1 MSEEEKQEEPKQ
13 EEPKKSTHKEKII
26 GIDLGTSNSACAVL
40 TATGK
45 PEIIPAAEGRTVG
58 GKAFP
63 SYVAFD
69 EGGRKIVGEPAR
81 RQAVSNPEG
90 TITAIKRKMGTTYKA
105 KLKVG
110 DKWQEFSPEEISAM
124 ILKKIKTDASAYL
137 GEEVKKAVITVP
149 AYFNDAQR
157 TATKNAG
164 EIAGLEVVRMINE
177 PTAACLAYGLDK
189 DTKDKL
195 IKICVLDLGGGTF
208 DITIMEYGQRVVEVL
223 STAGDTQLGGTDMD
237 NAIID
242 WVVEDFKKKEGID
255 LRGDS
260 KAMIR
265 IKDAGEKAKIELS
278 TTLST
283 SINLPYLSQKEGNPV
298 HLTMELTRAKL
309 ESLIEPTLKRLD
321 PIMQRAVSDAKLSA
335 LNIDKVLLVGGP
347 TRMPSVQQRFKQ
359 FFGGKEPEHSVDPM
373 ECVAL
378 GASIQAGII
387 AGDVEDLL
395 LLDVTPLSLGVET
408 LGGVST
414 KLIERNSTIPT
425 EKSQVFS
432 TAADNQPAVT
442 INVLQ
447 GERAMSKDNISLGMF
462 HLTGIPPARRG
473 IPQIEVK
480 FSIDADGIVHV
491 TAKDLGTGKET
502 GITVTGAQGLT
513 PEEIREKVQ
522 TAEEFE
528 EEDKLIRELIEAKN
542 NADSTIYQ
550 TRKLIEDN
558 KDKIQENEKT
568 EIEAAIKS
576 LEEDLKTDDVS
587 RIKLGLENLQKS
599 MHGFSE
605 RIYQSQAQDQV
616 YQQAAEQAQRAAGG
630 MDGGPPG
637 GMGGIP
643 PGGMGDAPSGETGAG
658 GASYKSEQD
667 KKKDKKKV
675 VDVEWD
681 ESDE

>member
-1 MSEEEKQEEPKQ
+1 MSEKEKK
-13 EEPKKSTHKEKII
+13 EEPKKTTHKEKIV

-40 TATGK
+40 SATGQ
-45 PEIIPAAEGRTVG
+45 PEIIPAAEGRTLG

-69 EGGRKIVGEPAR
+69 DSGRKIVGEPAR
-81 RQAVSNPEG
+81 RQAVSNPDG
-90 TITAIKRKMGTTYKA
+90 TITAIKRKMGTSYKA

-110 DKWQEFSPEEISAM
+110 DKEQEFSPEEISAM

-195 IKICVLDLGGGTF
+195 FKICVLDLGGGTF
-208 DITIMEYGQRVVEVL
+208 DITIMEYGSGVVEVM

-242 WVVEDFKKKEGID
+242 WVTEEFKNKEGID
-255 LRGDS
+255 LKGDS
-260 KAMIR
+260 KAWIR

-278 TTLST
+278 TTLT
-283 SINLPYLSQKEGNPV
+283 TTINLPYLSQKEGNPA
-298 HLTMELTRAKL
+298 HLTMELSRAKL
-309 ESLIEPTLKRLD
+309 ESLIEPTLRRLD
-321 PIMQRAVSDAKLSA
+321 PIMRRAVSDAKVSV
-335 LNIDKVLLVGGP
+335 NEVDKIFLVGGP
-347 TRMPSVQQRFKQ
+347 TRMPSVQDRFKK
-359 FFGGKEPEHSVDPM
+359 FFGREPEHSVDPM
-373 ECVAL
+373 ECVAI
-378 GASIQAGII
+378 GAAIQGGII

-408 LGGVST
+408 LGGVFT
-414 KLIERNSTIPT
+414 KLIERNATIPT

-447 GERAMSKDNISLGMF
+447 GERAMAKDNIPLGMF
-462 HLTGIPPARRG
+462 HLTGIPPAPRG

-491 TAKDLGTGKET
+491 NAKDLGTGKET

-513 PEEIREKVQ
+513 PEEIQEKVQ
-522 TAEEFE
+522 TASQFE
-528 EEDKLIRELIEAKN
+528 EEDQKVKELVEAKN
-542 NADSTIYQ
+542 TADSMIYQ
-550 TRKLIEDN
+550 TRKLMEDN
-558 KDKIQENEKT
+558 KDKIQDNEKQ
-568 EIEAAIKS
+568 EIETAIGA
-576 LEEDLKTDDVS
+576 LEEDVKSEDTG
-587 RIKLGLENLQKS
+587 RIKMGIENLQKS
-599 MHGFSE
+599 MHGFSQ
-605 RIYQSQAQDQV
+605 RIYQTQAQDQT
-616 YQQAAEQAQRAAGG
+616 YQQAADQAQRAAGG
-630 MDGGPPG
+630 MGGAPPGGMGTPPPG
-637 GMGGIP
+637 GMGGAT
-643 PGGMGDAPSGETGAG
+643 GDG
-658 GASYKSEQD
+658 GATYKKEKED
-667 KKKDKKKV
+667 EEKKKKV
-675 VDVEWD
+675 VDVDWD
-681 ESDE
+681 ED

>member
-1 MSEEEKQEEPKQ
+1 MSEEKTEKPKR
-13 EEPKKSTHKEKII
+13 KEKII

-40 TATGK
+40 TGTGK
-45 PEIIPAAEGRTVG
+45 PEIVPAAEGRTLG

-69 EGGRKIVGEPAR
+69 ESGRKIVGEPAR
-81 RQAVSNPEG
+81 RQAVSNPDG
-90 TITAIKRKMGTTYKA
+90 TVTAIKRKMGTSYKA

-110 DKWQEFSPEEISAM
+110 DKMQEFSPEEISAM

-195 IKICVLDLGGGTF
+195 LKICVLDLGGGTF
-208 DITIMEYGQRVVEVL
+208 DITIMEYGEGVVEVL

-237 NAIID
+237 NQIIE
-242 WVVEDFKKKEGID
+242 WVTEEFKKKEGID
-255 LRGDS
+255 LKGDS
-260 KAMIR
+260 KAWIR

-283 SINLPYLSQKEGNPV
+283 TINLPYISQKAGNPV

-309 ESLIEPTLKRLD
+309 EQLIEPTLRRLD

-335 LNIDKVLLVGGP
+335 INIDKVILVGGP
-347 TRMPSVQQRFKQ
+347 TRMPSVQQRFKK

-373 ECVAL
+373 ECVAI
-378 GASIQAGII
+378 GAAIQGGVI

-408 LGGVST
+408 LGGVFT

-425 EKSQVFS
+425 EKGQVFS

-447 GERAMSKDNISLGMF
+447 GERAMAKDNISLGMF
-462 HLTGIPPARRG
+462 HLTGIPPAPRG

-513 PEEIREKVQ
+513 PEEIKEKVQ
-522 TAEEFE
+522 TAEQFE
-528 EEDKLIRELIEAKN
+528 EEDKKIRELVEAKN
-542 NADSTIYQ
+542 NADSMIYQ
-550 TRKLIEDN
+550 TRKLMEDN
-558 KDKIQENEKT
+558 KDKIQENEKSQ
-568 EIEAAIKS
+568 IEAAIAS
-576 LEEDLKTDDVS
+576 LEEDIKTDDVN
-587 RIKLGLENLQKS
+587 RIKMGIENLQKS
-599 MHGFSE
+599 MYSFSQ
-605 RIYQSQAQDQV
+605 RIYQAQTQDQV
-616 YQQAAEQAQRAAGG
+616 YQQAAEQAQRAASG
-630 MDGGPPG
+630 MDGAPPG
-637 GMGGIP
+637 GMGGVP
-643 PGGMGDAPSGETGAG
+643 PGGMGETGAG
-658 GASYKSEQD
+658 GATYKKEKGKEED
-667 KKKDKKKV
+667 KKKKV
-675 VDVEWD
+675 VDVDWD
-681 ESDE
+681 ED

>member
-1 MSEEEKQEEPKQ
+1 MSEEKTEKPKR
-13 EEPKKSTHKEKII
+13 KEKII

-40 TATGK
+40 TGTAK
-45 PEIIPAAEGRTVG
+45 PEIVPAAEGRTLG

-69 EGGRKIVGEPAR
+69 ENGRKIVGEPAR
-81 RQAVSNPEG
+81 RQAVSNPDG
-90 TITAIKRKMGTTYKA
+90 TVTAIKRKMGTSYKA
-105 KLKVG
+105 KLKVR

-195 IKICVLDLGGGTF
+195 MKICVLDLGGGTF
-208 DITIMEYGQRVVEVL
+208 DITIMEYGEGVVEVL

-237 NAIID
+237 NQIID
-242 WVVEDFKKKEGID
+242 WVTEEFKKKEGID
-255 LRGDS
+255 LKGDS
-260 KAMIR
+260 KAWIR

-283 SINLPYLSQKEGNPV
+283 TINLPYISQKEGNPV

-335 LNIDKVLLVGGP
+335 NNIDKVILVGGP
-347 TRMPSVQQRFKQ
+347 TRMPSVQQRFKK

-373 ECVAL
+373 ECVAI
-378 GASIQAGII
+378 GASIQGGVI

-408 LGGVST
+408 LGGVFT

-447 GERAMSKDNISLGMF
+447 GERAMAKDNISLGMF
-462 HLTGIPPARRG
+462 HLTGIPPAPRG

-513 PEEIREKVQ
+513 PEEIKEKVQ
-522 TAEEFE
+522 TAEQFE
-528 EEDKLIRELIEAKN
+528 EEDKKVRELVEAKN
-542 NADSTIYQ
+542 NADSMIYQ
-550 TRKLIEDN
+550 IRKLMEDN
-558 KDKIQENEKT
+558 KDKIQENEKN

-576 LEEDLKTDDVS
+576 LEEDIKSEDLQ
-587 RIKLGLENLQKS
+587 RIKLGIENLQKS
-599 MHGFSE
+599 MYSFSQ
-605 RIYQSQAQDQV
+605 RIYQTQAQDQV
-616 YQQAAEQAQRAAGG
+616 YQQAAEQAQRAASGMGG
-630 MDGGPPG
+630 APPG
-637 GMGGIP
+637 GMG
-643 PGGMGDAPSGETGAG
+643 ETGEG
-658 GASYKSEQD
+658 GANYKSE
-667 KKKDKKKV
+667 KEEKKDKKKV

-681 ESDE
+681 EENDD

>member
-1 MSEEEKQEEPKQ
+1 MSKEKTEKP
-13 EEPKKSTHKEKII
+13 TRKEKII

-40 TATGK
+40 TGTGK
-45 PEIIPAAEGRTVG
+45 PEIVPAAEGRTLG

-69 EGGRKIVGEPAR
+69 ETGRKIVGEPAR
-81 RQAVSNPEG
+81 RQAVSNPDG
-90 TITAIKRKMGTTYKA
+90 TITAIKRKMGTSYKA

-110 DKWQEFSPEEISAM
+110 DNWQEFSPEEISAM

-164 EIAGLEVVRMINE
+164 DIAGLEVVRMINE

-189 DTKDKL
+189 DTLDKL
-195 IKICVLDLGGGTF
+195 LKICVLDLGGGTF
-208 DITIMEYGQRVVEVL
+208 DITIIEYGEQVVEVL

-237 NAIID
+237 NQIIE
-242 WVVEDFKKKEGID
+242 WVTDEFKKKEGID
-255 LRGDS
+255 LKGDS
-260 KAMIR
+260 KAWIR

-278 TTLST
+278 TALST
-283 SINLPYLSQKEGNPV
+283 TINLPYISQKEGNPV

-309 ESLIEPTLKRLD
+309 ESLIEPTLRRLD
-321 PIMQRAVSDAKLSA
+321 PIMQRAISDAKLA
-335 LNIDKVLLVGGP
+335 PNTIDKVILVGGP
-347 TRMPSVQQRFKQ
+347 TRMPSVQQRFKK

-373 ECVAL
+373 ECVAI
-378 GASIQAGII
+378 GAAIQGGII

-408 LGGVST
+408 LGGVFT

-447 GERAMSKDNISLGMF
+447 GERAMAKDNITLGMF
-462 HLTGIPPARRG
+462 HLTGIPPAPRG

-502 GITVTGAQGLT
+502 GITVTGARGLT
-513 PEEIREKVQ
+513 PEEIKEKVQ
-522 TAEEFE
+522 TAEQFE
-528 EEDKLIRELIEAKN
+528 EEDKKIRDLVEAKN
-542 NADSTIYQ
+542 NADSMIYQ
-550 TRKLIEDN
+550 TRKLMEDN
-558 KDKIQENEKT
+558 KDKIQDNEKT
-568 EIEAAIKS
+568 EIQAAIAS
-576 LEEDLKTDDVS
+576 LEEDIKTEDVQ
-587 RIKLGLENLQKS
+587 RIKLGIENLQKS
-599 MHGFSE
+599 MYSFSQ
-605 RIYQSQAQDQV
+605 RIYQTQSQDQV
-616 YQQAAEQAQRAAGG
+616 YQQAAEQAQRAASGMGG
-630 MDGGPPG
+630 APPG
-637 GMGGIP
+637 GMGVP
-643 PGGMGDAPSGETGAG
+643 PGETGGETGAG
-658 GASYKSEQD
+658 GASYKAQKEKEED
-667 KKKDKKKV
+667 KKKKV
-675 VDVEWD
+675 VDVDWD
-681 ESDE
+681 EDP

>member
-1 MSEEEKQEEPKQ
+1 MSKE
-13 EEPKKSTHKEKII
+13 KKSTKKEKII
-26 GIDLGTSNSACAVL
+26 GIDLGTSNSACAIL
-40 TATGK
+40 SGTGQ
-45 PEIIPAAEGRTVG
+45 PEIIPAAEGRTLG

-69 EGGRKIVGEPAR
+69 ENGRKIVGEPAR
-81 RQAVSNPEG
+81 RQAVSNPDG
-90 TITAIKRKMGTTYKA
+90 TVTAIKRKMGTSYKA
-105 KLKVG
+105 KIKVAK
-110 DKWQEFSPEEISAM
+110 DWKEFSPEEISAM
-124 ILKKIKTDASAYL
+124 ILTKIKNDASAYL

-157 TATKNAG
+157 TATKDAG
-164 EIAGLEVVRMINE
+164 QIAGLEVVRMINE

-195 IKICVLDLGGGTF
+195 LKICVLDLGGGTF
-208 DITIMEYGQRVVEVL
+208 DITLMEYGEGVVEVL

-255 LRGDS
+255 LKGDS

-265 IKDAGEKAKIELS
+265 IKDAAEKAKIELS

-283 SINLPYLSQKEGNPV
+283 QINLPYITQKEGNPV
-298 HLTMELTRAKL
+298 HIDIELTRAKL
-309 ESLIEPTLKRLD
+309 EQLIEPTLKRLD
-321 PIMQRAVSDAKLSA
+321 PIMRRAVSDAKIST
-335 LNIDKVLLVGGP
+335 NQVDKVILVGGP
-347 TRMPSVQQRFKQ
+347 TRMPSVQDRFKK
-359 FFGGKEPEHSVDPM
+359 FFGKEPEHSVDPM
-373 ECVAL
+373 ECVAI
-378 GASIQAGII
+378 GASIQGGII

-408 LGGVST
+408 LGGVFT
-414 KLIERNSTIPT
+414 KLIERNTTIPT
-425 EKSQVFS
+425 EKKQIFS

-447 GERAMSKDNISLGMF
+447 GERAMAKDNISLGMF
-462 HLTGIPPARRG
+462 HLTGIPPAPRG

-502 GITVTGAQGLT
+502 GITVTGAKGLT
-513 PEEIREKVQ
+513 PEEIEQKVRDAEK
-522 TAEEFE
+522 FE
-528 EEDKLIRELIEAKN
+528 EEDKKTRELIEAKN
-542 NADSTIYQ
+542 NADSMIYQ
-550 TRKLIEDN
+550 TRKLMEDN
-558 KDKIQENEKT
+558 KDKIQENEKN

-576 LEEDLKTDDVS
+576 LEEDIKTDDVQ
-587 RIKLGLENLQKS
+587 RIKMGIENLQKS
-599 MHGFSE
+599 MYSFSQ
-605 RIYQSQAQDQV
+605 RIYASQAQDQV

-630 MDGGPPG
+630 MGEVPPG
-637 GMGGIP
+637 GMGG
-643 PGGMGDAPSGETGAG
+643 APSEGMSGAG
-658 GASYKSEQD
+658 EGGATYKKEEKD
-667 KKKDKKKV
+667 KKKDKRKI

-681 ESDE
+681 DEP

>member
-1 MSEEEKQEEPKQ
+1 MSEEEKEEPRKT
-13 EEPKKSTHKEKII
+13 THKEKII

-40 TATGK
+40 GGTGQ
-45 PEIIPAAEGRTVG
+45 PEIIPAAEGRTLG

-69 EGGRKIVGEPAR
+69 ESGRKIVGEPAR
-81 RQAVSNPEG
+81 RQAVSNPDG

-110 DKWQEFSPEEISAM
+110 DKTQEFSPEEISAM

-137 GEEVKKAVITVP
+137 GEEIKKAVITVP

-208 DITIMEYGQRVVEVL
+208 DITIMEYGSGVVEVM

-242 WVVEDFKKKEGID
+242 WVTEDFKKKEGID
-255 LRGDS
+255 LKGDS
-260 KAMIR
+260 KAWIR

-283 SINLPYLSQKEGNPV
+283 TINLPYLSQKEGNPV

-309 ESLIEPTLKRLD
+309 ESLIEPTLRRLD
-321 PIMQRAVSDAKLSA
+321 PIMRRAVSDAKISVSDV
-335 LNIDKVLLVGGP
+335 DKIILVGGP
-347 TRMPSVQQRFKQ
+347 TRMPSVQERFKK
-359 FFGGKEPEHSVDPM
+359 FFGKESEHSVDPM
-373 ECVAL
+373 ECVAI
-378 GASIQAGII
+378 GASIQGGII

-408 LGGVST
+408 LGAVFT

-447 GERAMSKDNISLGMF
+447 GERAMAKDNIPLGMF

-491 TAKDLGTGKET
+491 NAKDLGTGKET

-513 PEEIREKVQ
+513 PEEIEEKIR
-522 TAEEFE
+522 TASQFE
-528 EEDKLIRELIEAKN
+528 EEDQKVKELVEAKN
-542 NADSTIYQ
+542 TADSMIYQ
-550 TRKLIEDN
+550 TRKLMEDN
-558 KDKIQENEKT
+558 EDKIQENEKN
-568 EIEAAIKS
+568 EIEAAITS
-576 LEEDLKTDDVS
+576 LEEDIKSEDVS
-587 RIKLGLENLQKS
+587 RIKMGIENLQKS
-599 MHGFSE
+599 MHSFSQ
-605 RIYQSQAQDQV
+605 RIYQTQAQDQV
-616 YQQAAEQAQRAAGG
+616 YQQAADQAQRAAGG
-630 MDGGPPG
+630 MGDIPPG
-637 GMGGIP
+637 GMGGVP
-643 PGGMGDAPSGETGAG
+643 PGDMGDTGAG
-658 GASYKSEQD
+658 GATYKSD
-667 KKKDKKKV
+667 KEKEEEKKKKV
-675 VDVEWD
+675 VDVDWD
-681 ESDE
+681 ED

>member
-1 MSEEEKQEEPKQ
+1 MSEEKSEKPKR
-13 EEPKKSTHKEKII
+13 KEKIV

-40 TATGK
+40 TGTGK
-45 PEIIPAAEGRTVG
+45 PEIVPAAEGRTLG

-69 EGGRKIVGEPAR
+69 ENGRKIVGEPAR
-81 RQAVSNPEG
+81 RQAVSNPDG
-90 TITAIKRKMGTTYKA
+90 TVTAIKRKMGTSYKA

-110 DKWQEFSPEEISAM
+110 DKMQEFSPEEISAM

-164 EIAGLEVVRMINE
+164 EIAGLEVMRMINE

-195 IKICVLDLGGGTF
+195 LKICVLDLGGGTF
-208 DITIMEYGQRVVEVL
+208 DITIMEYGEGVVEVL

-242 WVVEDFKKKEGID
+242 WVTEEFKKKEGID
-255 LRGDS
+255 LKGDS
-260 KAMIR
+260 KSWIR
-265 IKDAGEKAKIELS
+265 IKDAAEKAKIELS

-283 SINLPYLSQKEGNPV
+283 TINLPYISQKEGNPV

-309 ESLIEPTLKRLD
+309 EQLIEPTLRRLD

-335 LNIDKVLLVGGP
+335 INVDKVILVGGP
-347 TRMPSVQQRFKQ
+347 TRMPSVQQRFKK

-373 ECVAL
+373 ECVAI
-378 GASIQAGII
+378 GAAIQGGVI

-408 LGGVST
+408 LGGVFT

-447 GERAMSKDNISLGMF
+447 GERAMAKDNISLGMF
-462 HLTGIPPARRG
+462 HLTGIPPAPRG

-513 PEEIREKVQ
+513 PEEIKEKVQ
-522 TAEEFE
+522 TAEQFE
-528 EEDKLIRELIEAKN
+528 EEDKKVRELVEAKN
-542 NADSTIYQ
+542 NADSMIYQ
-550 TRKLIEDN
+550 TRKLMEDN
-558 KDKIQENEKT
+558 KDKIQDNEKK
-568 EIEAAIKS
+568 EIEAAITS
-576 LEEDLKTDDVS
+576 LEEDIKTDDVN
-587 RIKLGLENLQKS
+587 RIKLGIENLQKS
-599 MHGFSE
+599 MYSFSQ
-605 RIYQSQAQDQV
+605 RIYQTQAQDQV
-616 YQQAAEQAQRAAGG
+616 YQQAAEQAQKAASGMGG
-630 MDGGPPG
+630 APPG
-637 GMGGIP
+637 GMGGAP
-643 PGGMGDAPSGETGAG
+643 PGDMGSEAGAG
-658 GASYKSEQD
+658 GATY
-667 KKKDKKKV
+667 KKDKDKEEDKKKKV
-675 VDVEWD
+675 VDVDWD
-681 ESDE
+681 ED

>member
-1 MSEEEKQEEPKQ
+1 MSEEE
-13 EEPKKSTHKEKII
+13 PKKTKRKEKIV
-26 GIDLGTSNSACAVL
+26 GIDLGTSNSACAIL
-40 TATGK
+40 SATGQ
-45 PEIIPAAEGRTVG
+45 PEIIPAAEGRTLG

-69 EGGRKIVGEPAR
+69 ESGRKIVGEPAR
-81 RQAVSNPEG
+81 RQAVSNPDG
-90 TITAIKRKMGTTYKA
+90 TITAIKRKMGTSYKA

-110 DKWQEFSPEEISAM
+110 DKTQEFSPEEISAM

-189 DTKDKL
+189 DTKNKL
-195 IKICVLDLGGGTF
+195 MKICVLDLGGGTF
-208 DITIMEYGQRVVEVL
+208 DITLMEYGEGVVEVM

-242 WVVEDFKKKEGID
+242 WVTEEFKKKEGID
-255 LRGDS
+255 LKGDS
-260 KAMIR
+260 KAWIR

-283 SINLPYLSQKEGNPV
+283 TINLPYISQKEGNPV

-309 ESLIEPTLKRLD
+309 ESLIEPTLRRLD
-321 PIMQRAVSDAKLSA
+321 PIMRRAVSDAKLSV
-335 LNIDKVLLVGGP
+335 NEVDKIILVGGP
-347 TRMPSVQQRFKQ
+347 TRMPSVQERFKKY
-359 FFGGKEPEHSVDPM
+359 FGKEPEHSVDPM
-373 ECVAL
+373 ECVAI
-378 GASIQAGII
+378 GASIQGGII

-408 LGGVST
+408 LGAVFT
-414 KLIERNSTIPT
+414 KLIERNTTIPT

-447 GERAMSKDNISLGMF
+447 GERAMAKDNISLGMF
-462 HLTGIPPARRG
+462 HLTGIPPAPRG

-513 PEEIREKVQ
+513 PEEIEEKVR
-522 TAEEFE
+522 TASQFE
-528 EEDKLIRELIEAKN
+528 EEDKKVRELVEAKN
-542 NADSTIYQ
+542 TADSMIYQ
-550 TRKLIEDN
+550 TRKLMEDN
-558 KDKIQENEKT
+558 KDKIEENEKNQISKNLCT
-568 EIEAAIKS
+568 LFLKEFIKHKHRIKFINKRLTKLKERLVVWEVYLLVEWVESPQVVQVIRVLVELHINLIKKRKKKRKRKS
-576 LEEDLKTDDVS
+576 LMSTGMKT
-587 RIKLGLENLQKS
+587 KL
-599 MHGFSE
+599 F
-605 RIYQSQAQDQV
+605 
-616 YQQAAEQAQRAAGG
+616 
-630 MDGGPPG
+630 
-637 GMGGIP
+637 
-643 PGGMGDAPSGETGAG
+643 
-658 GASYKSEQD
+658 
-667 KKKDKKKV
+667 
-675 VDVEWD
+675 
-681 ESDE
+681 

>member
-1 MSEEEKQEEPKQ
+1 VSEEEKKDET
-13 EEPKKSTHKEKII
+13 KKTTRKEKII

-40 TATGK
+40 TGTGK
-45 PEIIPAAEGRTVG
+45 PEIVPAAEGRTLG

-69 EGGRKIVGEPAR
+69 ESGRKIVGEPAR
-81 RQAVSNPEG
+81 RQAVSNPDG
-90 TITAIKRKMGTTYKA
+90 TVTAIKRKMGTTYKA

-110 DKWQEFSPEEISAM
+110 DKMQEFSPEEISAM

-137 GEEVKKAVITVP
+137 GEDVKKAVITVP

-195 IKICVLDLGGGTF
+195 MKICVLDLGGGTF
-208 DITIMEYGQRVVEVL
+208 DITIMEYGEGVVEVL
-223 STAGDTQLGGTDMD
+223 STSGDTQLGGTDMD
-237 NAIID
+237 NQIID
-242 WVVEDFKKKEGID
+242 WVTEEFKKKEGVD
-255 LRGDS
+255 LKGDS
-260 KAMIR
+260 KAWIR

-278 TTLST
+278 TALTT
-283 SINLPYLSQKEGNPV
+283 TINLPYISQKEGNPV

-309 ESLIEPTLKRLD
+309 ESLIEPTLRRLD
-321 PIMQRAVSDAKLSA
+321 PIMQRAISDAKLSA
-335 LNIDKVLLVGGP
+335 INIDKVILVGGP
-347 TRMPSVQQRFKQ
+347 TRMPSVQQRFKK

-373 ECVAL
+373 ECVAI
-378 GASIQAGII
+378 GASIQGGVI

-395 LLDVTPLSLGVET
+395 LLDVTPLTLGVET
-408 LGGVST
+408 LGNVST
-414 KLIERNSTIPT
+414 PLIERNSTIPT

-447 GERAMSKDNISLGMF
+447 GERAMAKDNMSLGMF
-462 HLTGIPPARRG
+462 HLTGIPPAPRG

-513 PEEIREKVQ
+513 PEEIKEKVQ
-522 TAEEFE
+522 TAEQFE
-528 EEDKLIRELIEAKN
+528 EEDKKVRDLVEAKN
-542 NADSTIYQ
+542 NADSMIYQ
-550 TRKLIEDN
+550 TRKLMEDN
-558 KDKIQENEKT
+558 KDKIQENEKN

-576 LEEDLKTDDVS
+576 LEEDIKTDDLQ
-587 RIKLGLENLQKS
+587 RIKLGIENLQKS
-599 MHGFSE
+599 MYSFSQ
-605 RIYQSQAQDQV
+605 RIYQTQAQDQV

-630 MDGGPPG
+630 MGGVPPG
-637 GMGGIP
+637 GMGGVP
-643 PGGMGDAPSGETGAG
+643 PGDMGGVPPGETGAG
-658 GASYKSEQD
+658 GASYKSEKK
-667 KKKDKKKV
+667 KKKDKKDDRKI
-675 VDVEWD
+675 VDVQWD
-681 ESDE
+681 EEEDD

>member
-1 MSEEEKQEEPKQ
+1 M
-13 EEPKKSTHKEKII
+13 
-26 GIDLGTSNSACAVL
+26 GTS
-40 TATGK
+40 
-45 PEIIPAAEGRTVG
+45 
-58 GKAFP
+58 
-63 SYVAFD
+63 
-69 EGGRKIVGEPAR
+69 
-81 RQAVSNPEG
+81 
-90 TITAIKRKMGTTYKA
+90 YKA

-110 DKWQEFSPEEISAM
+110 DKTQEFSPEEISAM
-124 ILKKIKTDASAYL
+124 ILKKIKNDASSYL

-189 DTKDKL
+189 EYKDKL

-208 DITIMEYGQRVVEVL
+208 DITIMEYGSGVVEVM

-242 WVVEDFKKKEGID
+242 WVSEEFKKKEGID
-255 LRGDS
+255 LKGDS
-260 KAMIR
+260 KAWIR

-283 SINLPYLSQKEGNPV
+283 TINLPYLSQKEGNPV

-309 ESLIEPTLKRLD
+309 ESLIEPTLRRLD
-321 PIMQRAVSDAKLSA
+321 PIMRRAVSDAKISV
-335 LNIDKVLLVGGP
+335 NDIHKILLVGGP
-347 TRMPSVQQRFKQ
+347 TRMPSVQEIFKKY
-359 FFGGKEPEHSVDPM
+359 FGKEPEHSIDPM
-373 ECVAL
+373 ECVAI

-408 LGGVST
+408 LGNIFT
-414 KLIERNSTIPT
+414 KLIERNTTIPT

-447 GERAMSKDNISLGMF
+447 GERSMAKDNIPLGMF

-473 IPQIEVK
+473 VPQIEVK

-513 PEEIREKVQ
+513 PEEIEEKIRSASQ
-522 TAEEFE
+522 FE
-528 EEDKLIRELIEAKN
+528 EEDIKVKELVEAKN
-542 NADSTIYQ
+542 TADSMIYKTI
-550 TRKLIEDN
+550 KLMEDN
-558 KDKIQENEKT
+558 KDKIQDNEKS
-568 EIEAAIKS
+568 EIEAAIAS
-576 LEEDLKTDDVS
+576 REEDVKTDDTN
-587 RIKLGLENLQKS
+587 RIKMGIENLQKS

-616 YQQAAEQAQRAAGG
+616 YQQAAEQAQRAASGMGG
-630 MDGGPPG
+630 VPPG
-637 GMGGIP
+637 GMGG
-643 PGGMGDAPSGETGAG
+643 APSGDMGGTGAG
-658 GASYKSEQD
+658 GAAYKSD
-667 KKKDKKKV
+667 KKKGEKDIEKDKKI

-681 ESDE
+681 DEEDT

>member
-1 MSEEEKQEEPKQ
+1 MSEEKTEKPKR
-13 EEPKKSTHKEKII
+13 KEKII

-40 TATGK
+40 TGTGK
-45 PEIIPAAEGRTVG
+45 PEIVPAAEGRTLG

-69 EGGRKIVGEPAR
+69 ETGRKIVGEPAR
-81 RQAVSNPEG
+81 RQAVSNPDG

-110 DKWQEFSPEEISAM
+110 DNWQEFSPEEISAM

-177 PTAACLAYGLDK
+177 PTAACLAYGLDR

-195 IKICVLDLGGGTF
+195 MKICVLDLGGGTF
-208 DITIMEYGQRVVEVL
+208 DITIMEYGEGVVEVL

-237 NAIID
+237 NQIID
-242 WVVEDFKKKEGID
+242 WVTEEFKKKEGID
-255 LRGDS
+255 LKGDS
-260 KAMIR
+260 KAWIR

-278 TTLST
+278 TALST
-283 SINLPYLSQKEGNPV
+283 TINLPYISQKEGNPV

-321 PIMQRAVSDAKLSA
+321 PIMQRAISDAKLPA
-335 LNIDKVLLVGGP
+335 INIDKVILVGGP
-347 TRMPSVQQRFKQ
+347 TRMPSVQQRFKK

-373 ECVAL
+373 ECVAI
-378 GASIQAGII
+378 GASIQGGII

-408 LGGVST
+408 LGGVFT

-442 INVLQ
+442 INILQ
-447 GERAMSKDNISLGMF
+447 GERAMAKDNISLGMF
-462 HLTGIPPARRG
+462 HLTGIPPAPRG

-491 TAKDLGTGKET
+491 TAKDLGTKKET
-502 GITVTGAQGLT
+502 GITVTGARGLT

-522 TAEEFE
+522 TAEQFE
-528 EEDKLIRELIEAKN
+528 EEDKKIRDFVEAKN
-542 NADSTIYQ
+542 NADSMIYQ
-550 TRKLIEDN
+550 TRKLMEDN
-558 KDKIQENEKT
+558 KDKIQENEKQ
-568 EIEAAIKS
+568 EIEAAMAS
-576 LEEDLKTDDVS
+576 LEEDIKSDDLQ
-587 RIKLGLENLQKS
+587 RIKMGIENLQKS
-599 MHGFSE
+599 MYSFSQ
-605 RIYQSQAQDQV
+605 RIYQTQTQDQV

-630 MDGGPPG
+630 MGGVPPG
-637 GMGGIP
+637 GMGGVP
-643 PGGMGDAPSGETGAG
+643 PGGMGGAPPGETGAG
-658 GASYKSEQD
+658 GATYKKEKEED
-667 KKKDKKKV
+667 KKKKKV
-675 VDVEWD
+675 VDVDWD
-681 ESDE
+681 ED